1 MMIKVNHHQSLW
13 QLIKMIKVI
22 LIMKEKHNRKIPKN
36 LIEIKENKVLQL
48 KPLIIKK
55 EKEEVKIKDQ
65 DRFQVKD
72 LMREHK
78 ELELDKILD

>member
-1 MMIKVNHHQSLW
+1 
-13 QLIKMIKVI
+13 
-22 LIMKEKHNRKIPKN
+22 MKEKHNRKIPKN

>member
-1 MMIKVNHHQSLW
+1 MIKVNHHQSLW

>member
-1 MMIKVNHHQSLW
+1 
-13 QLIKMIKVI
+13 
-22 LIMKEKHNRKIPKN
+22 MKEKHNRKIPKN

-78 ELELDKILD
+78 ELELDKILDQNLTSGMILFDKI

>member
-1 MMIKVNHHQSLW
+1 
-13 QLIKMIKVI
+13 
-22 LIMKEKHNRKIPKN
+22 MKEKHNRKIPKN

-48 KPLIIKK
+48 KLLIIKK